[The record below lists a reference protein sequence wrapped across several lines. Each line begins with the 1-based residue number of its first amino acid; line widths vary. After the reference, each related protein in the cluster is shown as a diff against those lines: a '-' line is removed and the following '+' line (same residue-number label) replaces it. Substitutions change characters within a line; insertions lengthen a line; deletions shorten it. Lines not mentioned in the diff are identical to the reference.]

1 MEAAVFR
8 YYAMEQSTLQ
18 EERDVSRMGDGYVE
32 ANGLQRH
39 TTGPVQVLNS
49 WDECSRDG
57 SSCLVHTT
65 RINGQNHNTTKS
77 TWW

>member
-1 MEAAVFR
+1 MEAAVLG

-39 TTGPVQVLNS
+39 TTEPVRFLTAEMSAREMAVVASYTQH
-49 WDECSRDG
+49 G
-57 SSCLVHTT
+57 
-65 RINGQNHNTTKS
+65 
-77 TWW
+77 